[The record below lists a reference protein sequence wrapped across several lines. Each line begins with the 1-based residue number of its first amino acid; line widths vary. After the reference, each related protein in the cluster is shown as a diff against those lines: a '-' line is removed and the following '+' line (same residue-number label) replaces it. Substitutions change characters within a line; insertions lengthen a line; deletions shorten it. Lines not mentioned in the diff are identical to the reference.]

1 MTKRGLNRAILDS
14 IEDKMC
20 VLGFKEGIGNGS
32 ERKRGPKC
40 TTEMKECCGTQGSSY
55 EAS

>member
-20 VLGFKEGIGNGS
+20 VLGFKAGIGNGS

-40 TTEMKECCGTQGSSY
+40 TTEMKECCGTQGRSY